1 MDRASFLSLVS
12 PEGQTL
18 LAQVGDLESKTDVLA
33 LVSKLRKA
41 GHSSELVANVLSQ
54 AKLRRRAHA
63 KFGEFANQMFFTEA
77 GLEQA
82 SRLKVAAIHS
92 GRFRLAGVTNV
103 ADLGCGIGA
112 ESLAMASLDIEVS
125 AFELDEVT
133 AAIATYNLANFPKVK
148 VEQADVTTINLSGYQ
163 GFFIDPARRELDGPV
178 RESTKR
184 KYDIQDLT
192 PSFDFV
198 LETAKS
204 KPTIAK
210 LGPGIDHKDIPQDAE
225 AVWISDNGDL
235 VEAGL
240 YFNTVRRPEVA
251 RAALLL
257 TSTGSHE
264 ITSSK
269 RSRTDAPIG
278 EISDYVYEPDNAV
291 IRSHLIGD
299 LALANDLHI
308 FAPEIAYLTGETE
321 ISSPWLKS
329 YQVLDNLVFDRK
341 KLKAYLRERSIGTL
355 EIKKRGADIT
365 PEQLRRELDPK
376 GPNAATLIVT
386 RVGTTH
392 RVLIVESKKKN
403 PHLSAW

>member
-1 MDRASFLSLVS
+1 MDRASFLSLIS
-12 PEGQTL
+12 PDGQAL
-18 LAQVGDLESKTDVLA
+18 LAEVGDLESKTDVLA

-41 GHSSELVANVLSQ
+41 GHSPDLVANVLSQ
-54 AKLRRRAHA
+54 AKLRRRAQA
-63 KFGEFANQMFFTEA
+63 KFGEFADRMFFTEA

-82 SRLKVAAIHS
+82 SRLKVAAIHA
-92 GRFRLAGVTNV
+92 GRFRTAGITNV

-112 ESLAMASLDIEVS
+112 ESLAMASLDIAVS

-133 AAIATYNLANFPKVK
+133 AAMATYNLANFPKVK
-148 VEQADVTTINLSGYQ
+148 VEQADVTELELAAYQ
-163 GFFIDPARRELDGPV
+163 GFFIDPARRELDGPA

-198 LETAKS
+198 LKIAKS

-210 LGPGIDHKDIPQDAE
+210 LGPGIDHKDIPTDAE
-225 AVWISDNGDL
+225 AIWVSDNGDL

-240 YFNTVRRPEVA
+240 YFNSVKRPDVS

-257 TSTGSHE
+257 TPTGSHE
-264 ITSSK
+264 ITSAA
-269 RSRTDAPIG
+269 RSRTDAPLG
-278 EISDYVYEPDNAV
+278 EISDFVYEPDNAV

-308 FAPEIAYLTGETE
+308 FAPEIAYLTGEKEMT
-321 ISSPWLKS
+321 SPWLKS
-329 YQVLDNLVFDRK
+329 YRVLDNLVFDRK
-341 KLKAYLRERSIGTL
+341 KLKAYLRERNIGTL

-365 PEQLRRELDPK
+365 PEQLRKELDPK
-376 GPNAATLIVT
+376 GPNSATLIVT
-386 RVGTTH
+386 RVGSTH
-392 RVLIVESKKKN
+392 RVLVVESLK
-403 PHLSAW
+403 